1 MAEILR
7 LEREF
12 YIRMSERFGWTKSV
26 SISQIKNKTH
36 KKTLAGQTNF
46 EGAFPESLRRQAKLA
61 VKNE

>member
-46 EGAFPESLRRQAKLA
+46 ERAFPES
-61 VKNE
+61 